1 MGSSAAHFRAVGRR
15 GVSGLEVRHLPD
27 PAKLRDLAARWAV
40 LGAQLQALATTVEV
54 EADAPPALSGWDW
67 TGQARDAAATAGGH
81 VHDHVNKVAAEVQN
95 MADGLNETAGKFE
108 EEIRKEKAVFIATIL
123 SVPIMG
129 ASLVADAVFGIFQSV
144 IAVVDAL
151 IVNVARYVGVGL
163 AAATDIGRFVAPAI
177 VFGGDAALEDIIAQ
191 TIAQAI
197 VGGGVRIDPA
207 EVGMVAGLGAAT
219 GLLFGQ
225 EMPWKG
231 AKGAAEG
238 PGSLPGAGE
247 LPGLGGDRP
256 VTGAAAG
263 GPHGLFGDVGQPH
276 PPAPVGSPKLN
287 LEGLDGGVSAG
298 TLRGGPGVPDV
309 VAPNRLVTEGGEL
322 PHVSESAGPP
332 GLDNE
337 ASSVRSS
344 VPGTP
349 PPMYTPDAEAL
360 GAFGGGRP
368 PVAGSSSG
376 GSGVSGSGVSDVVDV
391 ADVVRG
397 GRPPVI
403 GNDVPFT
410 DAAPP
415 ATAATRPGAAAGVDV
430 HAPAGEVP
438 RPKAAGG
445 TGGVRGS
452 RPADPPPTGPA
463 LPGREAFAGDGQRRG
478 GSVPETHQEFLQW
491 NPGLDPSAGAGG
503 PAGRG
508 LVPGDAGLPAWSP
521 GRGVGGPVPSGRLDG
536 GAVRAPGGVPG
547 SDVVEVRA
555 VRVESDFSVLADG
568 KPAMRVSD
576 VLGDPGGV
584 PVKSDAPRA
593 VNRAP
598 GGGGDVPLTDAKAPA
613 AGGTGVDLLDDS
625 VLSEAAPG
633 YAEAVKDP
641 PPEFTDVLRLA
652 QQGKVPVGGFREVL
666 DWGPAPVRGGD
677 PVPGAGGSA
686 RPPSDVGV
694 SPGVARPGEGPAGVP
709 AGVPARAEVDP
720 PLAGSRLDPDP
731 GFTAARAGE
740 VRLAGEPVTPRDLV
754 GGVPAEHR
762 DAVVRRMADVL
773 AERQQM
779 VEEGVQ
785 APARAAVA
793 GPHGGPGGPGHGPDV
808 PPPPG
813 QRPVPVADR
822 SLGLDVERL
831 ARGALANDVGMREWL
846 ADGGHTAP
854 TLYSGKAP
862 TGVDEGFDHLHAMRA
877 DLVDRRQLIVRQAA
891 GGPLTEADTAG
902 IDKIDQKI
910 SRLDK
915 TLGFAGPARAR
926 DHVIHERRTLL
937 GYQAQLPGT
946 GAGAARAEQIRSR
959 LDELTT
965 QEGDLIPQLDRR
977 LGVAPRID
985 TTPGSF
991 AADVVPSRA
1000 DIEREL
1006 AKVQQLREDLLR
1018 KRDAPVGGPEQIM
1031 AQAPGG
1037 SLTKADT
1044 TRIGET
1050 LGRLDDPG
1058 LPSRVDQPGPK
1069 PPTLNDVEARETRL
1083 LDQARQVQER
1093 VNREHLADIRRET
1106 PGLTAQRADAGARHF
1121 AAKKL
1126 EKAGKELEKLDSAV
1140 TPAGEA
1146 RAQADDAA
1154 TEYRRIDR
1162 QLSNLQKE
1170 HTRLSRELDDL
1181 GR

>member
-95 MADGLNETAGKFE
+95 MADGLNETAGKVE

-177 VFGGDAALEDIIAQ
+177 IFGGDAALEDIIAQ

-225 EMPWKG
+225 EMAWKG

-276 PPAPVGSPKLN
+276 PPAPAGSPKLN

-415 ATAATRPGAAAGVDV
+415 ATAATRPGDAAGVDV

-438 RPKAAGG
+438 LPKAAGG

-463 LPGREAFAGDGQRRG
+463 LPGREAFAGEGQRRG

-508 LVPGDAGLPAWSP
+508 LVPGDEGLPVGSP
-521 GRGVGGPVPSGRLDG
+521 GRGVGGSAPSGRLDG
-536 GAVRAPGGVPG
+536 GAVRAPGGGPG

-568 KPAMRVSD
+568 KPAMRVSE

-613 AGGTGVDLLDDS
+613 AGGTGVDLLYDS

-641 PPEFTDVLRLA
+641 PPECTDVLRLA

-694 SPGVARPGEGPAGVP
+694 SPGAARPGEGP

-720 PLAGSRLDPDP
+720 PLAGSRPDLDLDP
-731 GFTAARAGE
+731 GFSAARAGG

-754 GGVPAEHR
+754 SEAPAEHR
-762 DAVVRRMADVL
+762 AAVVRRMEDII

-779 VEEGVQ
+779 VEEGIQ

-831 ARGALANDVGMREWL
+831 ARGALANDVGMREWR

-854 TLYSGKAP
+854 PLYSGKAP
-862 TGVDEGFDHLHAMRA
+862 TGVDEGIDRLHAMRA

-891 GGPLTEADTAG
+891 G
-902 IDKIDQKI
+902 
-910 SRLDK
+910 
-915 TLGFAGPARAR
+915 
-926 DHVIHERRTLL
+926 
-937 GYQAQLPGT
+937 
-946 GAGAARAEQIRSR
+946 
-959 LDELTT
+959 
-965 QEGDLIPQLDRR
+965 
-977 LGVAPRID
+977 
-985 TTPGSF
+985 
-991 AADVVPSRA
+991 
-1000 DIEREL
+1000 
-1006 AKVQQLREDLLR
+1006 
-1018 KRDAPVGGPEQIM
+1018 
-1031 AQAPGG
+1031 
-1037 SLTKADT
+1037 
-1044 TRIGET
+1044 
-1050 LGRLDDPG
+1050 
-1058 LPSRVDQPGPK
+1058 
-1069 PPTLNDVEARETRL
+1069 
-1083 LDQARQVQER
+1083 
-1093 VNREHLADIRRET
+1093 
-1106 PGLTAQRADAGARHF
+1106 
-1121 AAKKL
+1121 
-1126 EKAGKELEKLDSAV
+1126 
-1140 TPAGEA
+1140 
-1146 RAQADDAA
+1146 
-1154 TEYRRIDR
+1154 
-1162 QLSNLQKE
+1162 
-1170 HTRLSRELDDL
+1170 
-1181 GR
+1181 

>member
-1 MGSSAAHFRAVGRR
+1 MGSFAAHFRAVGRR

-95 MADGLNETAGKFE
+95 MADGLNETAGKVE

-177 VFGGDAALEDIIAQ
+177 IFGGDAALEDIIAQ

-238 PGSLPGAGE
+238 PGSVRGAGE

-376 GSGVSGSGVSDVVDV
+376 RSGVPGSGVSDVVDV

-415 ATAATRPGAAAGVDV
+415 ATAATRPGDAAGVDV

-438 RPKAAGG
+438 LPKAAGG

-463 LPGREAFAGDGQRRG
+463 LPGREAFAGEGQRRG

-508 LVPGDAGLPAWSP
+508 LVPGDEGLPVGSPGRGVGGSPGVRPDGSGPVPGRAVEVGAGGPAGRGLVPGDEGLPVGSP

-536 GAVRAPGGVPG
+536 GAVRAPGGGPG

-613 AGGTGVDLLDDS
+613 AGG
-625 VLSEAAPG
+625 
-633 YAEAVKDP
+633 
-641 PPEFTDVLRLA
+641 
-652 QQGKVPVGGFREVL
+652 
-666 DWGPAPVRGGD
+666 
-677 PVPGAGGSA
+677 
-686 RPPSDVGV
+686 
-694 SPGVARPGEGPAGVP
+694 
-709 AGVPARAEVDP
+709 
-720 PLAGSRLDPDP
+720 
-731 GFTAARAGE
+731 
-740 VRLAGEPVTPRDLV
+740 
-754 GGVPAEHR
+754 
-762 DAVVRRMADVL
+762 
-773 AERQQM
+773 
-779 VEEGVQ
+779 
-785 APARAAVA
+785 
-793 GPHGGPGGPGHGPDV
+793 
-808 PPPPG
+808 
-813 QRPVPVADR
+813 
-822 SLGLDVERL
+822 
-831 ARGALANDVGMREWL
+831 
-846 ADGGHTAP
+846 
-854 TLYSGKAP
+854 
-862 TGVDEGFDHLHAMRA
+862 
-877 DLVDRRQLIVRQAA
+877 
-891 GGPLTEADTAG
+891 
-902 IDKIDQKI
+902 
-910 SRLDK
+910 
-915 TLGFAGPARAR
+915 
-926 DHVIHERRTLL
+926 
-937 GYQAQLPGT
+937 
-946 GAGAARAEQIRSR
+946 
-959 LDELTT
+959 
-965 QEGDLIPQLDRR
+965 
-977 LGVAPRID
+977 
-985 TTPGSF
+985 
-991 AADVVPSRA
+991 
-1000 DIEREL
+1000 
-1006 AKVQQLREDLLR
+1006 
-1018 KRDAPVGGPEQIM
+1018 
-1031 AQAPGG
+1031 
-1037 SLTKADT
+1037 
-1044 TRIGET
+1044 
-1050 LGRLDDPG
+1050 
-1058 LPSRVDQPGPK
+1058 
-1069 PPTLNDVEARETRL
+1069 
-1083 LDQARQVQER
+1083 
-1093 VNREHLADIRRET
+1093 
-1106 PGLTAQRADAGARHF
+1106 
-1121 AAKKL
+1121 
-1126 EKAGKELEKLDSAV
+1126 
-1140 TPAGEA
+1140 
-1146 RAQADDAA
+1146 
-1154 TEYRRIDR
+1154 
-1162 QLSNLQKE
+1162 
-1170 HTRLSRELDDL
+1170 
-1181 GR
+1181 